1 MSRSSSIALTRQQ
14 RWWIW
19 LCVAAVM
26 GFQALGLVHR
36 TLHGSP
42 ATSSRLAFTVAA
54 FAAAAEATVDAKE
67 ATATVASD
75 VGVGDGNGDGNGNG
89 NGKAAAMT
97 TDEGGTPR
105 FGHAAG
111 TPDCQLL
118 DQLSHVLGPIVQASA
133 WAALP
138 PDIPT
143 GIDQP
148 HDAML
153 AQQWR
158 KGARGPPRA

>member
-1 MSRSSSIALTRQQ
+1 MPMSRPTPIARTRQQ

-19 LCVAAVM
+19 LCVVTVV

-36 TLHGSP
+36 ALHGGP
-42 ATSSRLAFTVAA
+42 MPEPVRLAVAA
-54 FAAAAEATVDAKE
+54 AQQVAAIERAELAARAGSGDAE
-67 ATATVASD
+67 
-75 VGVGDGNGDGNGNG
+75 DGSFL
-89 NGKAAAMT
+89 T
-97 TDEGGTPR
+97 
-105 FGHAAG
+105 FGHVAG
-111 TPDCQLL
+111 SGDCQLL

-133 WAALP
+133 WTALP
-138 PDIPT
+138 PDIPA

>member
-1 MSRSSSIALTRQQ
+1 MSGLTASATTRQQ

-42 ATSSRLAFTVAA
+42 AASSRLAFTVAA
-54 FAAAAEATVDAKE
+54 LAAAAEAAVDTAD
-67 ATATVASD
+67 ATATATATATSEGGGENLSTAGGTAVA
-75 VGVGDGNGDGNGNG
+75 VM
-89 NGKAAAMT
+89 A
-97 TDEGGTPR
+97 DEGSTPR

-143 GIDQP
+143 GIDPP
-148 HDAML
+148 HDATL

-158 KGARGPPRA
+158 KSARGPPRA

>member
-1 MSRSSSIALTRQQ
+1 MSRSSSTAMTRQQ

-42 ATSSRLAFTVAA
+42 AASSRLAFSVAA
-54 FAAAAEATVDAKE
+54 LASAAGAAVD
-67 ATATVASD
+67 TSD
-75 VGVGDGNGDGNGNG
+75 
-89 NGKAAAMT
+89 AT
-97 TDEGGTPR
+97 TDVDIAKAVATDEEGTPR

-111 TPDCQLL
+111 TTDCQLL

-138 PDIPT
+138 PDIPA

>member
-1 MSRSSSIALTRQQ
+1 MTRQQ

-42 ATSSRLAFTVAA
+42 VASSRLAVTVAA
-54 FAAAAEATVDAKE
+54 IAAAASE
-67 ATATVASD
+67 
-75 VGVGDGNGDGNGNG
+75 DGS
-89 NGKAAAMT
+89 
-97 TDEGGTPR
+97 TPS

-118 DQLSHVLGPIVQASA
+118 DQLSHVPGPIVQASA
-133 WAALP
+133 WAVLP
-138 PDIPT
+138 PDMPT
-143 GIDQP
+143 GMDQP
-148 HDAML
+148 HDAVL

-158 KGARGPPRA
+158 KSARGPPRA

>member
-1 MSRSSSIALTRQQ
+1 MSRPPAIVRTRQQ

-19 LCVAAVM
+19 LCVVTVV

-36 TLHGSP
+36 ALHGGP
-42 ATSSRLAFTVAA
+42 MPEPIRLAVAA
-54 FAAAAEATVDAKE
+54 AQQAAAIERAELAAAAALAASGDA
-67 ATATVASD
+67 
-75 VGVGDGNGDGNGNG
+75 
-89 NGKAAAMT
+89 
-97 TDEGGTPR
+97 DEGPILT
-105 FGHAAG
+105 FGHVAG
-111 TPDCQLL
+111 SGDCQLL

-133 WAALP
+133 WTAMP
-138 PDIPT
+138 PDIPV

-148 HDAML
+148 HDATL

>member
-1 MSRSSSIALTRQQ
+1 MRATPMPTRTRQQ

-19 LCVAAVM
+19 LCLAAVL

-42 ATSSRLAFTVAA
+42 AASSRLV
-54 FAAAAEATVDAKE
+54 FAIAAEEGDA
-67 ATATVASD
+67 
-75 VGVGDGNGDGNGNG
+75 
-89 NGKAAAMT
+89 
-97 TDEGGTPR
+97 PR

-133 WAALP
+133 WNALP

-143 GIDQP
+143 GVDQP
-148 HDAML
+148 HDATL

>member
-1 MSRSSSIALTRQQ
+1 MARRQG
-14 RWWIW
+14 WWIW

-42 ATSSRLAFTVAA
+42 AASSRLAFTVAA
-54 FAAAAEATVDAKE
+54 LAAAAEAAVDVTDTSADVTFDVGGDD
-67 ATATVASD
+67 ATTVA
-75 VGVGDGNGDGNGNG
+75 
-89 NGKAAAMT
+89 
-97 TDEGGTPR
+97 TDEGSTPR

-143 GIDQP
+143 GIDPP
-148 HDAML
+148 HDATL

-158 KGARGPPRA
+158 KSARGPPRA

>member
-1 MSRSSSIALTRQQ
+1 MSRSSAIALTRQQ

-42 ATSSRLAFTVAA
+42 AVASRLAFTVAA
-54 FAAAAEATVDAKE
+54 LAAAAEATVDAKE
-67 ATATVASD
+67 ATAAVASD
-75 VGVGDGNGDGNGNG
+75 AGAGNGTAM
-89 NGKAAAMT
+89 AAAMT
-97 TDEGGTPR
+97 TDDGDRPR

-143 GIDQP
+143 GVDQP